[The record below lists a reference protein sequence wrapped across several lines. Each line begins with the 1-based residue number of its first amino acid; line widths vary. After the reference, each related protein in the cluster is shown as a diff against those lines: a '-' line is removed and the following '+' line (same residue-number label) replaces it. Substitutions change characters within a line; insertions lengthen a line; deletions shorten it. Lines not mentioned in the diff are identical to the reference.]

1 MKLKHNKK
9 RNTAFLYETLVKELT
24 AAVVEQD
31 TNRKNA
37 IVSII
42 KEFFSKGSILKRE
55 LDLYKALNETHKLDV
70 YTAERLIAESK
81 KQFAELDRK
90 VVFNTQT
97 ALIESIN
104 KIVGQAA
111 FSNFIPN
118 YKTLA
123 SIAQIFQDSLPAKE
137 KVLLERKV
145 IGRLVAKPTPE
156 APQDDRMEHIDN
168 LVFKKVI
175 ENFNKK
181 YNGQLLAEQRD
192 LLNRYIVSFSDSD
205 VEFKVYVN
213 EELGRIKE
221 NLSILREDKD
231 IKADDQMLNRVSQL
245 EEVVGRFQTRK
256 IDTDMIEK
264 IMSIQSLIAECNKE

>member
-181 YNGQLLAEQRD
+181 YNGQLLTEQRN
-192 LLNRYIVSFSDSD
+192 LLNKYIVSFSDSD

-213 EELGRIKE
+213 EELDRIKE

-264 IMSIQSLIAECNKE
+264 IMSIQSLIAECDKE